1 MFAHQVRLQRIAGE
15 VENAR
20 NTTTC
25 PPAFYL
31 IALQHKVNEV
41 KAQISPHLQQ
51 EAFETFFKIP
61 LVEYYGISFPF
72 FTQLARYL
80 IVLSKLSTLN
90 DPRWDNKLARSTVDV
105 LQVIDQLIN
114 NIQHAKA
121 ADGDQCMGGPLDK
134 STWIFTSVRAW
145 CAAKLAEG
153 DVEGVHGVQGGN
165 TGFQLDGN
173 SGTQLEALFLE
184 DAWWRGSFDASL
196 GGE

>member
-1 MFAHQVRLQRIAGE
+1 MKSRHKSRHICSRRVSWDDQIPSPGFQRIGCLYACL
-15 VENAR
+15 
-20 NTTTC
+20 NT
-25 PPAFYL
+25 
-31 IALQHKVNEV
+31 V
-41 KAQISPHLQQ
+41 KL
-51 EAFETFFKIP
+51 AFETFFKIP

>member
-1 MFAHQVRLQRIAGE
+1 MYSLALSKQNISAPGFQRIGCLYACL
-15 VENAR
+15 
-20 NTTTC
+20 NT
-25 PPAFYL
+25 
-31 IALQHKVNEV
+31 V
-41 KAQISPHLQQ
+41 KL
-51 EAFETFFKIP
+51 AFETFFKIP

-184 DAWWRGSFDASL
+184 DAWWRDSFDASL